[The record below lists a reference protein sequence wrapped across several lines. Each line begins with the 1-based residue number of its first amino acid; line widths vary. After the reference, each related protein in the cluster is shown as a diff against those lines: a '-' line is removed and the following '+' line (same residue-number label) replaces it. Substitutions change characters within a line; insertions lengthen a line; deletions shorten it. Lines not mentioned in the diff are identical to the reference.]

1 MTVKTD
7 KSSRKATLGY
17 RASSRIA
24 RTTQRNTV
32 SLSKTYTPTYP
43 QGGVGERESERER
56 ERERERSQE
65 TERDLQME
73 EDYAQGHV
81 VIDAIC
87 EKKSDGFVS
96 GGLLWKN
103 LLER

>member
-1 MTVKTD
+1 MHTKRDRV
-7 KSSRKATLGY
+7 
-17 RASSRIA
+17 I
-24 RTTQRNTV
+24 QRET
-32 SLSKTYTPTYP
+32 
-43 QGGVGERESERER
+43 ESERRREIKTETDRQRNRDR
-56 ERERERSQE
+56 ERQ
-65 TERDLQME
+65 RDLQM

>member
-1 MTVKTD
+1 MTVQTD
-7 KSSRKATLGY
+7 RSSRKATLGY

-32 SLSKTYTPTYP
+32 CLSKTYTQTHTQTYTRA
-43 QGGVGERESERER
+43 GGERER
-56 ERERERSQE
+56 ERLRNRDRETQ
-65 TERDLQME
+65 RDLQM

-81 VIDAIC
+81 VIDAIS
-87 EKKSDGFVS
+87 ENKSDGFVS